1 MDSFVFFSSFFAPFV
16 HEALHNCCDETT
28 LAEPHLL
35 SVLEEILPSR
45 LYYYKIKLR
54 HKIIHG
60 LEGFENVK
68 NKLVISTVLR
78 WKDSNLTLYFNF
90 K

>member
-1 MDSFVFFSSFFAPFV
+1 MKHCIIVVMKPRWLNPTFSQCLWNP
-16 HEALHNCCDETT
+16 EK
-28 LAEPHLL
+28 
-35 SVLEEILPSR
+35 LEEILPSR